1 MGRLSVVVQVSINN
15 DNSGIAQAVKVVLDG
30 KEVDH
35 KMSFF
40 HSSLQKIQ
48 DGSYKELLIFPKGNH
63 ICGLEGAISSHFFMI
78 LSTLVKVLIIQ
89 HQLCRL
95 LHFPAKN
102 ITFKR

>member
-35 KMSFF
+35 KMRFF
-40 HSSLQKIQ
+40 YSSLQKIQ
-48 DGSYKELLIFPKGNH
+48 DGSYKELLIFPKDNH
-63 ICGLEGAISSHFFMI
+63 IRGLEGAISSHFFMI

-89 HQLCRL
+89 HQLCRGYCI
-95 LHFPAKN
+95 FQPK
-102 ITFKR
+102 I